1 MYAPANSTVCA
12 NLGTY
17 QKSNGR
23 SVRCTQRIDARGLGA
38 GLVGSAGQRKAVDG
52 GSEAYI
58 DDYCLEKEL
67 MMDGS
72 SRP

>member
-1 MYAPANSTVCA
+1 VPIW
-12 NLGTY
+12 GTY

-38 GLVGSAGQRKAVDG
+38 GDVGTAGQRKAVVG

>member
-1 MYAPANSTVCA
+1 M
-12 NLGTY
+12 GT
-17 QKSNGR
+17 
-23 SVRCTQRIDARGLGA
+23 
-38 GLVGSAGQRKAVDG
+38 AGQRKAVVG